1 MSSLHH
7 PKLVSEI
14 DLCAWLSQA
23 APSEVLEYHRGFLI
37 VDIDARMS
45 GLPISDR
52 REVAQVARRAMWAAD
67 NRLLHLVQRRIGPDR
82 FSYLAIARPRLKKP
96 SLSSLLLAEAA

>member
-1 MSSLHH
+1 MSFLHH

-45 GLPISDR
+45 GLANHDR
-52 REVAQVARRAMWAAD
+52 LALIQVARRAMWAAD
-67 NRLLHLVQRRIGPDR
+67 RHLLHLVQRRLGPDR
-82 FSYLAIARPRLKKP
+82 FSYLAIARPRSKTP

>member
-1 MSSLHH
+1 MNSLHH

-23 APSEVLEYHRGFLI
+23 APNDTLEYHRGFLI

-45 GLPISDR
+45 GLPLSDR
-52 REVAQVARRAMWAAD
+52 RELVQVARRAMWAAD
-67 NRLLHLVQRRIGPDR
+67 NRLLHLVQRRVGPDR
-82 FSYLAIARPRLKKP
+82 FSYLAIARPRSKTP
-96 SLSSLLLAEAA
+96 SLASLLLAEAA